1 MASDIEIDL
10 GAASAGE
17 VSASSSPLASLCA
30 DAELLA
36 CIEELKAEDRRDD
49 MAWFRVHPS
58 RKLRL
63 RLASSAELYSRMFR
77 EWALI
82 AKIGQES
89 RRVFAITFNSELV
102 SGVDDLNTE
111 AICRALLDHATAG
124 FRQTCAD
131 EQLCSLIAAL
141 RVQNGLNFWPVAH

>member
-1 MASDIEIDL
+1 MASDLEINP

-17 VSASSSPLASLCA
+17 ARSDPPAFLCA
-30 DAELLA
+30 DADLLA

-77 EWALI
+77 EWALV
-82 AKIGQES
+82 AKIGQDS
-89 RRVFAITFNSELV
+89 RKVIAVTFASELV
-102 SGVDDLNTE
+102 WGVDDLNTE

-141 RVQNGLNFWPVAH
+141 RVQNGLDFWPVLH